1 MSDDWTPDLAI
12 ADEKIKGYLLNSDHR
27 DNQGKAEFFFS
38 RGFSAE
44 AIHVLI
50 HALFE
55 HAKPSHLVREM
66 PTGFGIKYV
75 YEGPLRAANGT
86 LPPVRSVW
94 HKADGDFRRILVTA
108 YKL

>member
-12 ADEKIKGYLLNSDHR
+12 ADEKIRGYLLNPEHP
-27 DNQGKAEFFFS
+27 DNKGKAEFFFS

-50 HALFE
+50 HALFN
-55 HAKPSHLVREM
+55 HGRPSHFVREM
-66 PTGFGIKYV
+66 PTGFGTKYV
-75 YEGPLRAANGT
+75 YEGPLEAANGT
-86 LPPVRSVW
+86 TPGVRSVW

-108 YKL
+108 YRL